1 MRVREL
7 GWMGGARVLAV
18 SLLLAA
24 GAVAGLIALAD
35 EPAVSVK
42 TTTYKVQG
50 NSVSDLRARMMQDG
64 PVDAQKRHHPGYTT
78 WRVTWTFGCGVA
90 GGDARLERVNVKV
103 DVKYT
108 LPEWQ
113 KPGDAD
119 PELAAKW
126 QDYMAALRKHEDG
139 HRDIGVRAGRRILEM
154 LQQLPAAESCVKA
167 GQAANEAGQKI
178 LQSSRDEELEYDRAT
193 RHGATQGAV
202 LR

>member
-1 MRVREL
+1 MRTDWLRSMA
-7 GWMGGARVLAV
+7 GKRVPAL

-24 GAVAGLIALAD
+24 GAVAGLVALAD

-50 NSVSDLRARMMQDG
+50 KSVSDLRARMMQDG
-64 PVDAQKRHHPGYTT
+64 PVDAQKRHHPGFTT
-78 WRVTWTFGCGVA
+78 WRVNWIFGCGA
-90 GGDARLERVNVKV
+90 TGGEVRLERISVKV

-108 LPEWQ
+108 LPEWE

-126 QDYMAALRKHEDG
+126 QNYMLALRKHEDG
-139 HRDIGVRAGRRILEM
+139 HRDIGVRAGRRILET
-154 LQQLPAAESCVKA
+154 LEQLPAAESCMKA
-167 GQAANEAGQKI
+167 GQAANESGQKI
-178 LQSSRDEELEYDRAT
+178 LQSFRDEELEYDRTT

>member
-18 SLLLAA
+18 SLLLAT

-50 NSVSDLRARMMQDG
+50 NSVSDLRTRMMQDG
-64 PVDAQKRHHPGYTT
+64 PVDEQKRHHPGYTT
-78 WRVTWTFGCGVA
+78 WRVTWTFGCDVA
-90 GGDARLERVNVKV
+90 GGDARLERVNVRV

-119 PELAAKW
+119 PGLVAKW

-139 HRDIGVRAGRRILEM
+139 HRDIGLRAGRRILEL
-154 LQQLPAAESCVKA
+154 LQQSPAAESCPAA
-167 GQAANEAGQKI
+167 GRAANEAGQKI
-178 LQSSRDEELEYDRAT
+178 LQSSRDEELEYDRVT